1 MFSRILFSAL
11 VSVAVAWG
19 GVLAADDQA
28 PLRVHFINL
37 GRGDATLF
45 EYPCGTILFDAGGDK
60 GKAKKLTDYL
70 DAYFDRRQDLPRR
83 LDLLVL
89 SHSHPDHTLYS
100 DKIIKRYE
108 IGTLLTNGHLEE
120 RSFKR
125 MQMAKL
131 LENHPE
137 IDHRKV
143 DTETIPPG
151 GLSLPIARDLGCTEG
166 PYSDL
171 RLLWGDSRPK
181 PADWSKNEY
190 GHENNHSVAL
200 MVFWG
205 ETRTLLTGD
214 MQKPSLRALLDI
226 DEALLADV
234 DLYQVSH
241 HGVPSGTL
249 VEFDEHIRPRI
260 AVLSR
265 PANLAWQVET
275 LEQFNAVVRERRDPV
290 RVPVWAF
297 DGSKQAMDALDDEYL
312 ADVMFEKDHRGR
324 HQNPGSAVL
333 TSAVYWTGIDGT
345 VVVEVTPQGDLS
357 VNAEAKRR

>member
-28 PLRVHFINL
+28 PLRVHFIDV

-45 EYPCGTILFDAGGDK
+45 EYPCGTILFDAGGDR
-60 GKAKKLTDYL
+60 GEARKLTDYL

-83 LDLLVL
+83 IDLFIL
-89 SHSHPDHTLYS
+89 SHSHPDHTRYA
-100 DKIIKRYE
+100 DNVIKRYE
-108 IGTLLTNGHLEE
+108 IGTLLTNGHVDEG
-120 RSFKR
+120 SFEK
-125 MQMAKL
+125 MQFSKL
-131 LENHPE
+131 LAKHPE
-137 IDHRKV
+137 IEHRKV

-151 GLSLPIARDLGCTEG
+151 GLSLPIAGDLACTGG
-166 PYSDL
+166 PESDI

-181 PADWSKNEY
+181 PADWSKKQY

-200 MVFWG
+200 IASWG
-205 ETRTLLTGD
+205 DTRTLLTGD
-214 MQKPSLRALLDI
+214 MQRPALLDMLDMDGAI
-226 DEALLADV
+226 LEDV

-241 HGVPSGTL
+241 HGVPSGT
-249 VEFDEHIRPRI
+249 VAEFEDHIRPRI

-265 PANLAWQVET
+265 PADLAWQAKT
-275 LEQFNAVVRERRDPV
+275 LERYNALVRGQRDTL

-297 DGSKQAMDALDDEYL
+297 DGSEQAMDALDESYL
-312 ADVMFEKDHRGR
+312 ADVTFEKDHLKREK
-324 HQNPGSAVL
+324 NAGSAVV

-345 VVVEVTPQGDLS
+345 VVVELRPQGELS
-357 VNAEAKRR
+357 VQTAAQGQ